1 MKTDFERITKLNRS
15 NVGLRKQLGEE
26 KSTLKEA
33 KDKFEQAEK
42 AKQVLETEKED
53 LISSHEDSL
62 LHIASL
68 LYITNILESKEEVT
82 AKLEEI
88 LFFVFLKWKEAWT
101 ATTVETELSDK
112 KSSNQQ

>member
-1 MKTDFERITKLNRS
+1 MLLLALLISKIAKLNRS
-15 NVGLRKQLGEE
+15 NAGLRKQLGEE
-26 KSTLKEA
+26 MSTLKEA
-33 KDKFEQAEK
+33 KNKLERAEK

-53 LISSHEDSL
+53 LISSHKDSL

-101 ATTVETELSDK
+101 ATTVETELS
-112 KSSNQQ
+112 

>member
-1 MKTDFERITKLNRS
+1 MPPPAVPLQPKKITKLNRS

-68 LYITNILESKEEVT
+68 LYTANILKSKEELI

-88 LFFVFLKWKEAWT
+88 LFFIFFIYNENGRYFEKI
-101 ATTVETELSDK
+101 LSI
-112 KSSNQQ
+112 